1 MYNFIKSPLEGARL
15 QNEGNHDAA
24 KIEFRKLLDDDPDN
38 LELLNQLVVS
48 CIKTNEFD
56 AAIDACRKSLA
67 QDPRQVDIHFY
78 LGIAYYNWGDI
89 GNCIKSLK
97 QALNIDPSRSEIK
110 DLLKLL
116 KARPYLGI
124 ADALQGVHAP
134 ERQVFMSA
142 VVDLLKDKRNH
153 LKILEIGTYAGS
165 SALTWFN
172 AVENLFPGNSSLLC
186 VDAWEKSSA
195 SQYGEHAEKAL
206 KSNRVYE
213 AFLHNMEL
221 APESIKI
228 DHIRALSEDA
238 LPNLE
243 DASFDIIYIDGCHYY
258 REALSDILESKRLIS
273 NGGVIC
279 GDDLE
284 LNYDEID
291 TGFAAANKKTNYVKD
306 PKTGIRYHPGVTLAV
321 NECFGAV
328 SQFRGF
334 WAMQKSG
341 KKFEEVSLKSATGIL
356 PKHFPEYLIEE
367 IKNYFD
373 TSNLLG
379 NLAS

>member
-1 MYNFIKSPLEGARL
+1 M
-15 QNEGNHDAA
+15 
-24 KIEFRKLLDDDPDN
+24 
-38 LELLNQLVVS
+38 
-48 CIKTNEFD
+48 
-56 AAIDACRKSLA
+56 
-67 QDPRQVDIHFY
+67 
-78 LGIAYYNWGDI
+78 
-89 GNCIKSLK
+89 
-97 QALNIDPSRSEIK
+97 
-110 DLLKLL
+110 L

-124 ADALQGVHAP
+124 ADALQGAHAP